1 MDFSKGKITI
11 SVTYL
16 CMSRKK
22 RQNERKNTASSSF
35 ISVPSSIS
43 FKRYCGTARM

>member
-1 MDFSKGKITI
+1 MDFSKGKPTI

-22 RQNERKNTASSSF
+22 RHNERKNTASLSF

-43 FKRYCGTARM
+43 

>member
-1 MDFSKGKITI
+1 MDFSKGKPTI

-22 RQNERKNTASSSF
+22 RHNERKNTAYSSF

-43 FKRYCGTARM
+43 

>member
-1 MDFSKGKITI
+1 MDFSKGKPTI

-22 RQNERKNTASSSF
+22 RHNERKNAASSSF

-43 FKRYCGTARM
+43 